1 MNGVTDTGVWGQLDH
16 VTVWKIVE
24 ISSAGNTWSNRRY
37 IACWREF
44 TATDEQMDGF
54 SIPVIDRATAVE
66 IRRREAVISNS
77 ERNRQI
83 LAKLPVIF
91 PIERPVVKGHG
102 VVARVQAVALWKPQK
117 QGSKLD
123 PRSPNVLWAR
133 SLGNID
139 DIVVAG
145 SYVRKVF
152 TRNLKADFRAVFS
165 SGPRQRLS

>member
-1 MNGVTDTGVWGQLDH
+1 MNGVTDTGVLGQLDH

-24 ISSAGNTWSNRRY
+24 ISGAGNTWSNWRY
-37 IACWREF
+37 IARWREF
-44 TATDEQMDGF
+44 TAPDEPVAGF
-54 SIPVIDRATAVE
+54 IIPIIDRATTVE

-102 VVARVQAVALWKPQK
+102 VVARVQAVTLWKPQK

-123 PRSPNVLWAR
+123 PR
-133 SLGNID
+133 
-139 DIVVAG
+139 
-145 SYVRKVF
+145 
-152 TRNLKADFRAVFS
+152 
-165 SGPRQRLS
+165 GPGERLSYGGGRLCIVRVNPIEIGG